1 MKRLMLAV
9 TGLLLFTMLTAQTL
23 DEIVKKY
30 SAANKLDKVSGFST
44 IKITAKMSMMG
55 MEMPMEM
62 WMKNPNKIKTV
73 ASMNGQEVIS
83 VFDGEKGYM
92 INPMAGSSIPVEMTP
107 EMKKQTMDNNVFQNS
122 MINYLKAGKL
132 SLEGEEKV
140 NEKPAFKLKANI
152 EGGNTAYMFIDKVS
166 YLLVKT
172 SATVNQGGQTMTADS
187 YPSNY
192 TETNGIL
199 LPMKTT
205 TSAGG
210 MEIVLTIEKVEVN
223 IPMDDSVFTLKK

>member
-1 MKRLMLAV
+1 MKRLILAV
-9 TGLLLFTMLTAQTL
+9 TGLLVFTVLSAQSL
-23 DEIVKKY
+23 DQIVKNY
-30 SAANKLDKVSGFST
+30 SAANKLDKIAGFST

-73 ASMNGQEVIS
+73 TSMNGQEMIS
-83 VFDGEKGYM
+83 VFDGEKGYV
-92 INPMAGSSIPVEMTP
+92 INPLAGSSTPVEMTP
-107 EMKKQTMDNNVFQNS
+107 EMTKQTMNSNVFQNS
-122 MINYLKAGKL
+122 MVKYLKEGHL
-132 SLEGEEKV
+132 TLEGEEKV

-205 TSAGG
+205 TTAGG
-210 MEIVLTIEKVEVN
+210 MEIVMTFEKVEIN
-223 IPMDDSVFTLKK
+223 IPMDDSIFTVKK